1 MKILLLFFMLISSNL
16 MSQTER
22 DSLITITNVMEIFDD
37 YTQRDRESSKKLIQ
51 SQQNHKEIEN
61 TTLIT
66 DTVKQYNFAVLAR
79 MSTKNILSIVII
91 REDKE
96 ILRYTDNKRIIAL
109 SCSLDILIKI
119 KTFPVLL
126 LSLAF
131 CALP

>member
-1 MKILLLFFMLISSNL
+1 MLISSNL

-22 DSLITITNVMEIFDD
+22 DSLITITNVVEIFDD
-37 YTQRDRESSKKLIQ
+37 CTQRDRESSKKLIQ

-96 ILRYTDNKRIIAL
+96 ILRYTDNKRIKQV
-109 SCSLDILIKI
+109 ILIQTK
-119 KTFPVLL
+119 
-126 LSLAF
+126 
-131 CALP
+131 